1 MQDIIRTIRCFQ
13 EGGGFTS
20 LEWDGTTIK
29 IGDCLLLQAGSGSLL
44 FKTRNISKSSI
55 TAADVDDE
63 YPEKY
68 RKKECGPPSITLRAI
83 PGVTGFADHDAFRI
97 RFRTFFLISFLS
109 FGQFPQFVNL
119 LKVITIAV
127 TILLLLLPAW

>member
-1 MQDIIRTIRCFQ
+1 MQDIIQTIRLESHEDRYLVPFLHYVSIRTIRCFQ

-68 RKKECGPPSITLRAI
+68 RKKECGPP
-83 PGVTGFADHDAFRI
+83 
-97 RFRTFFLISFLS
+97 LIL
-109 FGQFPQFVNL
+109 
-119 LKVITIAV
+119 
-127 TILLLLLPAW
+127 ILLATIIPRRNPSASLSIRVDTTS